1 MGNVDDSKFKLW
13 NTDVDI
19 CVCQV
24 LKIVYSKPT
33 SEEPKRLV
41 ELQNGKSSKFA
52 TFKTAPVLI
61 TKCKYATRFSCL
73 NE

>member
-13 NTDVDI
+13 NTDVDS

-24 LKIVYSKPT
+24 LKIVYS

-41 ELQNGKSSKFA
+41 ELQNGKSSKFVK
-52 TFKTAPVLI
+52 FKTAPDLI